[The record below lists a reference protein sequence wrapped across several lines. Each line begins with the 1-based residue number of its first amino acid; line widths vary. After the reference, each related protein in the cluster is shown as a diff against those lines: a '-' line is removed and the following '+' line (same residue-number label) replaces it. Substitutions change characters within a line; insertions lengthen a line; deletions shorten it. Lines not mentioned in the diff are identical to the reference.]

1 MIENRTPELRRGDT
15 TTTVEKPLST
25 ADIAGRVDAREVEDG
40 QVEAARN
47 APASQ
52 ERAPLFP
59 DTELG
64 GFRHRWQNVQAG
76 FVDDPRTAVRQ
87 ADELVASV
95 MKRLADVFAEE
106 RSRLEH
112 DWDKGGDVSTEDLRQ
127 ALQRYRSFLIAYCPS
142 DIRWRTREPL
152 LLDRLPDNRFI
163 PRLGRSLRSAAI
175 LDAPTS
181 LDLPSTTPC
190 RPPRRCR

>member
-1 MIENRTPELRRGDT
+1 MIENRTPELRRGEAKP
-15 TTTVEKPLST
+15 VEKPLST
-25 ADIAGRVDAREVEDG
+25 ADIAGRGDVRELDDV
-40 QVEAARN
+40 QAEAARN

-52 ERAPLFP
+52 ERARLFP

-64 GFRHRWQNVQAG
+64 DFRHRWQNVQAG

-112 DWDKGGDVSTEDLRQ
+112 DWDEGGDVSTEDLRQ
-127 ALQRYRSFLIAYCPS
+127 ALQRYRSFF
-142 DIRWRTREPL
+142 
-152 LLDRLPDNRFI
+152 DRL
-163 PRLGRSLRSAAI
+163 LSV
-175 LDAPTS
+175 
-181 LDLPSTTPC
+181 
-190 RPPRRCR
+190 

>member
-1 MIENRTPELRRGDT
+1 MIENRTPELRRG
-15 TTTVEKPLST
+15 EAKSLQKPLST
-25 ADIAGRVDAREVEDG
+25 ADIAARGDVRELDDV
-40 QVEAARN
+40 QAEAARTPP
-47 APASQ
+47 APQ

-64 GFRHRWQNVQAG
+64 DFRHRWQNVQAG

-95 MKRLADVFAEE
+95 MKRLADVFADE

-127 ALQRYRSFLIAYCPS
+127 ALQRYRSFF
-142 DIRWRTREPL
+142 
-152 LLDRLPDNRFI
+152 DRL
-163 PRLGRSLRSAAI
+163 LSV
-175 LDAPTS
+175 
-181 LDLPSTTPC
+181 
-190 RPPRRCR
+190 

>member
-1 MIENRTPELRRGDT
+1 MIENRTPELRRGEAKP
-15 TTTVEKPLST
+15 VEKPLST
-25 ADIAGRVDAREVEDG
+25 ADIAARGDVREVDV
-40 QVEAARN
+40 QAEAARN

-64 GFRHRWQNVQAG
+64 DFRHRWQNVQAG

-127 ALQRYRSFLIAYCPS
+127 ALQRYRSFF
-142 DIRWRTREPL
+142 
-152 LLDRLPDNRFI
+152 DRL
-163 PRLGRSLRSAAI
+163 LSV
-175 LDAPTS
+175 
-181 LDLPSTTPC
+181 
-190 RPPRRCR
+190 